1 MAKDNF
7 RIDMENVWKHIEMLC
22 NFPDRIAGTENIE
35 KASRYILDYL
45 KRINGLEV
53 WIERFHFLTSFP
65 IESYFEIIEPEFRS
79 INCFPNLF
87 SENTSDEGITGEI
100 IYLGGGGEEE
110 YSGKDCVDKFVLVEL
125 SYSPPRTEK
134 ARIASNNKAKAL
146 IIMNW
151 GHSENRIVGR
161 GAIKSV
167 WGIPTTKDLEKI
179 PKIVSINISKFDG
192 EYIKNILSRN
202 SKVKGKIKVKVRNEW
217 VNADQPMCRIESLKP
232 EFKEEFIIVGGHLEA
247 WGKTATDNSAGNAI
261 MLEMIRILSEK
272 RDKLL
277 RSILFGFW
285 DGHEIGEAAGSAY
298 FVDYYWSDLNSGG
311 VAYVN
316 IDGCGL
322 AGASRFVSYSS
333 PETWK
338 FLEEVEKEVIGK
350 PSEKKLPLKFGD
362 NSFQGIGI
370 PYIFTFTTYKEDE
383 LEKLGG
389 AIFGWWYHSEE
400 DTLDKIDKELLEI
413 QARLYM
419 EYVLRLLCTPLLP
432 FDFIKFIEV
441 IEMEIAKIKE
451 AFPEYLLT
459 SHIYKLEKEVNELKK
474 QLIEIYKL
482 SEEYKDQYNLSFIK
496 SFNQLLLKLCRI
508 LIPVFRS
515 TVEKYS
521 HDVYGCLYLSKPL
534 PRIYKILDNMVKIS
548 RDDWKNHALKIELT
562 RQYNVLHDSLIDAIS
577 LCRNFLNK
585 H

>member
-1 MAKDNF
+1 
-7 RIDMENVWKHIEMLC
+7 
-22 NFPDRIAGTENIE
+22 
-35 KASRYILDYL
+35 
-45 KRINGLEV
+45 
-53 WIERFHFLTSFP
+53 
-65 IESYFEIIEPEFRS
+65 
-79 INCFPNLF
+79 
-87 SENTSDEGITGEI
+87 
-100 IYLGGGGEEE
+100 
-110 YSGKDCVDKFVLVEL
+110 
-125 SYSPPRTEK
+125 
-134 ARIASNNKAKAL
+134 
-146 IIMNW
+146 
-151 GHSENRIVGR
+151 
-161 GAIKSV
+161 
-167 WGIPTTKDLEKI
+167 
-179 PKIVSINISKFDG
+179 
-192 EYIKNILSRN
+192 
-202 SKVKGKIKVKVRNEW
+202 
-217 VNADQPMCRIESLKP
+217 
-232 EFKEEFIIVGGHLEA
+232 
-247 WGKTATDNSAGNAI
+247 
-261 MLEMIRILSEK
+261 
-272 RDKLL
+272 
-277 RSILFGFW
+277 
-285 DGHEIGEAAGSAY
+285 
-298 FVDYYWSDLNSGG
+298 
-311 VAYVN
+311 
-316 IDGCGL
+316 GCGL

-383 LEKLGG
+383 LEKLRG